1 MDLLKLPA
9 DTHKNRLLHYLHF
22 DGLVRCRLS
31 NPPTSLEKLQ
41 ERIQWL
47 RVIC

>member
-31 NPPTSLEKLQ
+31 NPNYSCMM
-41 ERIQWL
+41 RY
-47 RVIC
+47 V